1 MKFSYYE
8 KVGDSVTC
16 IDDELPFEIPS
27 NWRWARLS
35 SIAINYDNYR
45 KPINSAERKK
55 RIAGKEND
63 KLYPYFGATGQVGFI
78 DDYLFDGEY
87 ILLGEDA
94 APFLDKTAQ
103 KAYIVSGKIWVNNHA
118 HILKSLILSEYLLH
132 SLNSVDYLNYVYGTT
147 RLKLTQENMNKILLP
162 IPPIKEQIKLCQV
175 ISNANSFIKSIE
187 ASLN

>member
-8 KVGDSVTC
+8 KIGNSVCC
-16 IDDELPFEIPS
+16 IDDNLPFKIPS
-27 NWRWARLS
+27 NWCWTRLS
-35 SIAINYDNYR
+35 SITINYDNYR
-45 KPINSAERKK
+45 KPVNLTERKK
-55 RIAGKEND
+55 RIADKEKD

-78 DDYLFDGEY
+78 DDYLFDGKY

-94 APFLDKTAQ
+94 APFSDKTAQ

-118 HILKSLILSEYLLH
+118 HILESLILSEYLLH

-175 ISNANSFIKSIE
+175 ILNANSFIKSIE